1 VKSYQ
6 VQGLLFVG
14 ICLVIGL
21 ILAIGSSL
29 IRERPRTATANA
41 TQRADPPQAS
51 QPIYPSAQPATED
64 TLEPSPDYARDLSP
78 EDQPPPLGTY
88 PAQSARPDD
97 SDARERAARLA
108 YDYFAASSGDPTQ
121 ALSYVSRTFA
131 PWVQHYGVGRSRE
144 QILSAKA
151 RYMVRWPQRS
161 YRIQPSSLSVAC
173 DDDGSSCV
181 VSGIVDYSCASP
193 ERNAVSR
200 GVTSFSL
207 RLSREGDAFA
217 ITSESGEV
225 LRRL

>member
-1 VKSYQ
+1 VKPYQ

-29 IRERPRTATANA
+29 IRERPRTATANVA
-41 TQRADPPQAS
+41 QRTDPSQAL
-51 QPIYPSAQPATED
+51 QPSYPSAQPASRD
-64 TLEPSPDYARDLSP
+64 TIAPSPDHSGGLASEDQLSP
-78 EDQPPPLGTY
+78 VGSY
-88 PAQSARPDD
+88 PAQPAR
-97 SDARERAARLA
+97 SGDANAQERAAQLA
-108 YDYFAASSGDPTQ
+108 YDYFAALSGDPAE

-173 DDDGSSCV
+173 DDDGSGCT

-193 ERNAVSR
+193 ERHAVSR